1 MRSGVMPQ
9 IVQAAFNIMSEP
21 VDVEDVDDEEEE
33 TPVPVVAGLVIQ
45 SFSMNLSAQVS
56 LFVCSL
62 HAARVICRQLFMGSN
77 THHCSLAMVLG
88 HWTPALMLTYPLL
101 GNSRSWALR

>member
-1 MRSGVMPQ
+1 MRSGVLPQ

-45 SFSMNLSAQVS
+45 SFSMNLSAQVGFS
-56 LFVCSL
+56 LDGQGFL
-62 HAARVICRQLFMGSN
+62 ITIMAP
-77 THHCSLAMVLG
+77 LG
-88 HWTPALMLTYPLL
+88 EL
-101 GNSRSWALR
+101 S